1 MSDLEV
7 NDRNNFD
14 GLKIFSAT
22 MAKERAE
29 LGDVITRWIV
39 DHADVDIVDRLVRQS
54 SGGDYHCLTIL
65 LFFRSKRG

>member
-7 NDRNNFD
+7 TDCNNFD

-39 DHADVDIVDRLVRQS
+39 DHPDVDIVDRLVRQS

-65 LFFRSKRG
+65 LFFRSKRA